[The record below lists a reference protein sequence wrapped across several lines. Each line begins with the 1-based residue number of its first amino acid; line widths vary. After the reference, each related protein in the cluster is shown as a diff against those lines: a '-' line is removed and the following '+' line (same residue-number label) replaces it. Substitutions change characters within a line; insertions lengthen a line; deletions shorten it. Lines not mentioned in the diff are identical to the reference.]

1 MSLKS
6 ANPYQLKLAVFEGPF
21 DLLLYLIKKNQID
34 IYDIPIAVITEEY
47 HQYLDMMRKLNLNVA
62 SEFIVIAATLIY
74 IKAKMLLPK
83 DEEIE
88 GDEDDPRM
96 ELVQHLI
103 EYNTFRELSG
113 KLRIYEAK
121 KRELFERLRPVNVSK
136 EEKELSLD
144 IYALV
149 KAMDGVLDRMKERR
163 MVVIPGESIK
173 VRDRMAELVE
183 ILRKED
189 NASFFELINSRGNN
203 KVYIIAFFMAILE
216 LVRMRVVSVYQDRSF
231 EDIRIYMTKKDFDES
246 ILEGIEG

>member
-1 MSLKS
+1 MNLKS
-6 ANPYQLKLAVFEGPF
+6 PNPYQLKLAVFEGPF

-62 SEFIVIAATLIY
+62 SEFIVIAANLIY

-88 GDEDDPRM
+88 GDEEDPRM

-103 EYNTFRELSG
+103 EYNTFKELSE
-113 KLRIYEAK
+113 KMRLYEAK

-144 IYALV
+144 IYVLV
-149 KAMDGVLDRMKERR
+149 KAMDSVLERMKERR
-163 MVVIPGESIK
+163 MVVIPGETVK
-173 VRDRMAELVE
+173 VRDRMTEIVE
-183 ILRKED
+183 TLKKEKS
-189 NASFFELINSRGNN
+189 ASFFDMINREGNN
-203 KVYIIAFFMAILE
+203 KAYIIAFFMAILE
-216 LVRMRVVSVYQDRSF
+216 LVRLRVISVYQDRSF
-231 EDIRIYMTKKDFDES
+231 EDIRIYMTAEKFDES
-246 ILEGIEG
+246 ILNRAEG